1 MKPGVISHSP
11 DMVPGELSFFFPA
24 FHIQNRY
31 ERALQ
36 DMPWPV
42 LCLASHTSKSMA
54 KEFVRGVN
62 EGEWN
67 KFGRIRCEKREAP
80 A

>member
-1 MKPGVISHSP
+1 MKLGVISHSP
-11 DMVPGELSFFFPA
+11 DMVPGELSFFPD

-42 LCLASHTSKSMA
+42 LCLALHPLKSMS
-54 KEFVRGVN
+54 KECVRGVN
-62 EGEWN
+62 EGE
-67 KFGRIRCEKREAP
+67 
-80 A
+80 

>member
-11 DMVPGELSFFFPA
+11 DMVSGELFPA

-36 DMPWPV
+36 DVPWPV
-42 LCLASHTSKSMA
+42 LCLALHPSKSMA
-54 KEFVRGVN
+54 KECVRGVN
-62 EGEWN
+62 EGE
-67 KFGRIRCEKREAP
+67 
-80 A
+80 